1 MKFNWKEQ
9 TKENILAYSA
19 SGILIVSF
27 YMICSHL
34 SSVGAFFGSIW
45 SALMPFVIGFC
56 IAFVLFPLEKIV
68 ETKWMKNSKMKQKAK
83 RSLSVTWAMIILL
96 LIIASFFAVL
106 IPQLVSSV
114 ETLTAS
120 MDGYMSSAN
129 NFLDSLLGSNP
140 GMAQYLDGVYETI
153 TNALQSWLVN
163 NSGVLSTVVNY
174 SVSIFTGVFN
184 FVLGLIIAVYI
195 LLDREKFTRQSKK
208 MMYACM
214 KKQYAEY
221 WFGVGNLTSHMFNR
235 FIFGKALDSLI
246 IGILCWIITSI
257 MQIPYAPLI
266 SFIVGLTNMIP
277 VFGPFIGAVPCVFIL
292 LIIDPFKALEFAV
305 FILILQQVDGNI
317 LGPYILG
324 DSMGLPTLWVMF
336 AIIVGGSLFG
346 IVGMFIGVPVFSVIY
361 VLIRSWANQRLAKKD
376 IEVQ

>member
-1 MKFNWKEQ
+1 
-9 TKENILAYSA
+9 
-19 SGILIVSF
+19 
-27 YMICSHL
+27 
-34 SSVGAFFGSIW
+34 
-45 SALMPFVIGFC
+45 
-56 IAFVLFPLEKIV
+56 
-68 ETKWMKNSKMKQKAK
+68 
-83 RSLSVTWAMIILL
+83 
-96 LIIASFFAVL
+96 
-106 IPQLVSSV
+106 
-114 ETLTAS
+114 
-120 MDGYMSSAN
+120 
-129 NFLDSLLGSNP
+129 
-140 GMAQYLDGVYETI
+140 
-153 TNALQSWLVN
+153 
-163 NSGVLSTVVNY
+163 
-174 SVSIFTGVFN
+174 
-184 FVLGLIIAVYI
+184 
-195 LLDREKFTRQSKK
+195 
-208 MMYACM
+208 
-214 KKQYAEY
+214 
-221 WFGVGNLTSHMFNR
+221 
-235 FIFGKALDSLI
+235 
-246 IGILCWIITSI
+246 